1 MLSNLRS
8 KVLTAVGAVAIVAIA
23 CLPAMAVDTTG
34 VSTAMAAI
42 QVDITGV
49 MTAVA
54 PVAITIFGVFLCWKF
69 GKKIFRVVA
78 G

>member
-8 KVLTAVGAVAIVAIA
+8 KVLTAVGAVAIVATA
-23 CLPAMAVDTTG
+23 CLPAMAVDPGVAAAMTT
-34 VSTAMAAI
+34 I
-42 QVDITGV
+42 QGDITGV
-49 MTAVA
+49 MTAVG